1 MKLKGMVCIK
11 NVSDTTL
18 AKSGGIRDKLRA
30 WDKNIHTAIYKID
43 S

>member
-1 MKLKGMVCIK
+1 MVWIR

-18 AKSGGIRDKLRA
+18 AKSGSIRDKLRA

>member
-1 MKLKGMVCIK
+1 MKLKRMVWIR

-18 AKSGGIRDKLRA
+18 AKSGSIRDKLRA